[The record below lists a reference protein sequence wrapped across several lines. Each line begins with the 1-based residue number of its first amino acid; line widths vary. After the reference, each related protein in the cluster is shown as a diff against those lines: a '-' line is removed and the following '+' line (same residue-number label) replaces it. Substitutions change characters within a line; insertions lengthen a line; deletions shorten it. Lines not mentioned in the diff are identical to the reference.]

1 MSRNNPSTNTYLLL
15 GLGLGTG
22 AWVYSRLRVRKK
34 LQDMLD
40 GSESV
45 QRAISEGLVA
55 WDTKEMAVDKIG
67 FVNAKS
73 ADVAFAEVL
82 ASLPEMPGSEENMI
96 VKAGGQAK
104 QIFEQ
109 ATGVAIDPYL
119 EEGTVGGR
127 VIETMRSWWS
137 EDEAKENPAM
147 NWDQY
152 LATLN

>member
-1 MSRNNPSTNTYLLL
+1 
-15 GLGLGTG
+15 
-22 AWVYSRLRVRKK
+22 VRKK

-45 QRAISEGLVA
+45 QRAISEGLITWNA
-55 WDTKEMAVDKIG
+55 KRMAADKIG
-67 FVNAKS
+67 FVDAKS

-82 ASLPEMPGSEENMI
+82 ASLPEMPGSEENIYDEI

-109 ATGVAIDPYL
+109 ATGVDIDSL
-119 EEGTVGGR
+119 W
-127 VIETMRSWWS
+127 SLWS

-147 NWDQY
+147 SWDQY
-152 LATLN
+152 LTSLN